1 MPRPATERR
10 GIRPAFHSGGWPSL
24 RWRGDF
30 SHHHCRSSESIRPY
44 CQIESDQFTRCIQAE
59 GDLRGE
65 DIGQISTVLPE
76 SFGQPEKHEER
87 AVEPDH
93 VGVRD
98 AAEAIANVALRHRG
112 SIPVAAAGSTK
123 IRVNGAQ
130 TGFAV
135 SGQTVTEAVASK
147 RSSWTITTALGFPA
161 YAPRTAA
168 T

>member
-1 MPRPATERR
+1 MPVQRPKVAVSAGVPPWRMAFSSAAWGLQPSPLSQFRVHPPLIGRSNQTNSR
-10 GIRPAFHSGGWPSL
+10 GASSRS
-24 RWRGDF
+24 
-30 SHHHCRSSESIRPY
+30 RSSRL
-44 CQIESDQFTRCIQAE
+44 
-59 GDLRGE
+59 GL
-65 DIGQISTVLPE
+65 GQISTVLPE
-76 SFGQPEKHEER
+76 SFGQPEKHEEC
-87 AVEPDH
+87 AVEPDQ

-147 RSSWTITTALGFPA
+147 RSSWTITTGLGFPE
-161 YAPRTAA
+161 
-168 T
+168 